1 MPIKATNRTASAADI
16 LGVRKP
22 VTVAKGS
29 SVCVVC
35 GTEIPKERL
44 EALQS
49 LKITDNNLT
58 CMKHSTTTKKK
69 GIYLGE
75 VGTSQLLVC
84 NKVYNDSVRSVF
96 KHAEVSDDDSDSD
109 QD

>member
-1 MPIKATNRTASAADI
+1 MPTKSTNRTASAADI

-22 VTVAKGS
+22 VVAVVVS
-29 SVCVVC
+29 SACVVC
-35 GTEIPKERL
+35 GTEIPKDRL
-44 EALQS
+44 EALRS
-49 LKITDNNLT
+49 MKITDNNLT

-96 KHAEVSDDDSDSD
+96 KHAEASEDSDDD
-109 QD
+109 QE